1 MFFCLQNYKKTELFL
16 ACIVVWYN
24 GALPL
29 YQEKDN
35 NAKKYRVMKNTD
47 FSLGQIENV
56 ISASSD
62 FDAIMGLMDDLD
74 LHVVDI
80 VKA

>member
-1 MFFCLQNYKKTELFL
+1 M
-16 ACIVVWYN
+16 
-24 GALPL
+24 

>member
-1 MFFCLQNYKKTELFL
+1 MYCGLVQAGLTF
-16 ACIVVWYN
+16 VS
-24 GALPL
+24 
-29 YQEKDN
+29 EKDN
-35 NAKKYRVMKNTD
+35 NAKKYQVMKNTD
-47 FSLGQIENV
+47 FSLGQIENI